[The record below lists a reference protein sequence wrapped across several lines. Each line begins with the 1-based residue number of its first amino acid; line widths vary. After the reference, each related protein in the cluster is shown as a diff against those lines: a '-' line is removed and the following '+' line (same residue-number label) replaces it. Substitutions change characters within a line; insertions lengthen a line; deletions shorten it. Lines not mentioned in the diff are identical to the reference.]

1 MIAINQSIPTKIVSC
16 SKEVEALTVQ
26 LLLKQPINL
35 CLIYNPPNSELN
47 YRQKLLEYLSE
58 TMQSTEEVILLGDFN
73 APDINW
79 SNLSGSSDFSSNLCD
94 LIFQH
99 NYVQQ
104 VDHPTHIHGNI
115 FDLINTSS
123 ESSVSDI
130 NSTVEFN
137 QTIKSDHYIISF
149 KLHQSSPTPPTS
161 KDPVY
166 IFDYHK
172 GDYEGLNNFLISI
185 DFSICYQSNN
195 VEFIWSF
202 IKSTLCKAIREF
214 IPLIKQN
221 AAYHPKYF
229 TPPIRHQVNC
239 VRSLKKKYHKSP
251 TNANL
256 TRLNNT
262 EKLLANQINSAK
274 SEYESRL
281 INDFA
286 FNNQPKIYK
295 YIRNIKKSTSI
306 PNTVHFG
313 EASATEDVNKAI
325 LFNKFFYSV
334 FSTSNFMSTND
345 DVTVETSVRQHL
357 VSINIS
363 EEDVLEA
370 LNSLDPDKSSGIDTI
385 GPRVL
390 KKCAYSLCR
399 PLHHLFSTSLSNH
412 TIPSD
417 WRIHVITPVH
427 KSGDKSLVNNYRPI
441 SLLSNTSKVLEQL
454 IYNKVIHHISSFI
467 TPQQFGF
474 LKNRSTVQQ
483 LLILFDIIINTDYQ
497 SDVIYFDFRKAF
509 DSVPHNELLFKL
521 KSLGIS
527 GTLWLWFKSYL
538 FNRHQCVKINNKYSY
553 LLPVLSGIPQ
563 GSILGPLL
571 FLVYVNDI
579 PDYITNSL
587 LYLFADDTKCLKT
600 ISDPADS
607 IKLQDDIDSLNHWS
621 EKWSLLFNHT
631 KVVQISFRSHLP
643 ILWKPHFIK
652 YIQQFERVQRRA
664 TKYILNDFTSD
675 YKSRLIH
682 IQLLPLTYILDLN
695 DVMFFI
701 KSLKNHHDGFNI
713 TNYIKFVTGNTRSA
727 LCNKLQQTKST
738 NNTLKNF
745 YFNRLPRIWNI
756 LPIIDINEHP
766 TRIKNKLTKYLW
778 KHFLNNFDPTI
789 TCTFSILCPC
799 INCSKVPKPP
809 NFDKLQSTSSN

>member
-1 MIAINQSIPTKIVSC
+1 M
-16 SKEVEALTVQ
+16 
-26 LLLKQPINL
+26 
-35 CLIYNPPNSELN
+35 
-47 YRQKLLEYLSE
+47 
-58 TMQSTEEVILLGDFN
+58 
-73 APDINW
+73 
-79 SNLSGSSDFSSNLCD
+79 
-94 LIFQH
+94 
-99 NYVQQ
+99 
-104 VDHPTHIHGNI
+104 
-115 FDLINTSS
+115 
-123 ESSVSDI
+123 
-130 NSTVEFN
+130 
-137 QTIKSDHYIISF
+137 
-149 KLHQSSPTPPTS
+149 
-161 KDPVY
+161 
-166 IFDYHK
+166 
-172 GDYEGLNNFLISI
+172 
-185 DFSICYQSNN
+185 
-195 VEFIWSF
+195 EFIWSF

-214 IPLIKQN
+214 IPLIKHN
-221 AAYHPKYF
+221 SAYHPKYF

-286 FNNQPKIYK
+286 FNNQSKIYK

-483 LLILFDIIINTDYQ
+483 LLILFDIIINTNYQ

-538 FNRHQCVKINNKYSY
+538 FNRRQCVKINNKYSY

-643 ILWKPHFIK
+643 TSYTIGTSSITKVESHKDLGITLSSNLSWDAHYDHIIAKAYSILGLLRRTFSPQNPARSKKQLYISLVRSQLLYCSILWKPHFIK

-682 IQLLPLTYILDLN
+682 TQLLPLTYILDLN